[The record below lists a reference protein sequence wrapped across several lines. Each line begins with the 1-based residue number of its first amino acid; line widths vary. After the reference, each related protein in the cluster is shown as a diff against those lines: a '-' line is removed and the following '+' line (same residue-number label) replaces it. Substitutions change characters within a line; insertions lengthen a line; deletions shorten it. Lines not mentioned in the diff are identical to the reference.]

1 MKTSLVAAMS
11 ASIMLLAA
19 CGDSVE
25 DKVYGPEDYKHFS
38 QTFTMDE
45 STANEMSK
53 DGGSAMVAPASED
66 PNGKLLTAKSLPG
79 DTTGALLTAA
89 PKNSPG
95 VDLD

>member
-1 MKTSLVAAMS
+1 MKKSLIAVLS
-11 ASIMLLAA
+11 ASVLLLSA
-19 CGDSVE
+19 CGDSPE
-25 DKVYGPEDYKHFS
+25 NKVYGPEDYKHFS

-53 DGGSAMVAPASED
+53 DGGSPMVAPASQD
-66 PNGKLLTAKSLPG
+66 PNGKILTAKSLPG